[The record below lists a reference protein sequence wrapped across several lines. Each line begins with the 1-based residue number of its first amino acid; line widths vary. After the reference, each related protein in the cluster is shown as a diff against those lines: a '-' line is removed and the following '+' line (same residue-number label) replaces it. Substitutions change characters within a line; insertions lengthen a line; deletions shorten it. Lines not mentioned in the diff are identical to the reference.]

1 MRGGEPR
8 SPSVHT
14 RGVEQWGCE
23 SEREMER
30 DRGREGEGGS
40 QARREGGREGWM
52 EGGEAH
58 AAVVR

>member
-1 MRGGEPR
+1 
-8 SPSVHT
+8 
-14 RGVEQWGCE
+14 
-23 SEREMER
+23 MER